1 MAVSFKVE
9 DVVISAL
16 RDRAMFNTFAG
27 NQSYVIEGVGQE
39 LQVNYSSQS
48 FVVELLSGEAVIC
61 GGSMM
66 SEGEENTLTL
76 GANET
81 GYVVIRVDLSQTGEN
96 ICQLYK
102 TPSLVQGNINNG
114 SDYIYDLPLYQY
126 ATNGNGVQNFND
138 VRNIKSSAISFD
150 NLDTT
155 ISGMGAGKTLKT
167 LKQEDGLISA
177 TFQNI
182 SITKSQVS
190 DFPTIPAAVA
200 VKGNAE
206 SSYRTGN
213 VNLTPAN
220 IGACPSAI
228 SSQTQQAS
236 SDCFVLTDNTD
247 SQKVIRSKIALG
259 SSTTTFLRNDGSWA
273 TPPTPAS
280 TFYGIDTAS
289 AAIKSGTTGD
299 VTWTATQDCWC
310 IATGEQQN
318 DGEMKITIGNVVV
331 AKAGSNGNVRN
342 LATINAP
349 IKSGQVVKITGQAS
363 YAFYKIKA

>member
-138 VRNIKSSAISFD
+138 VRNIKSSATSFD

-236 SDCFVLTDNTD
+236 SDCFVMTDNSA
-247 SQKVIRSKIALG
+247 SQNLIRSKIALG
-259 SSTTTFLRNDGSWA
+259 TSTTTFLRNDGSWA

-280 TFYGIDTAS
+280 TFYGIDTS
-289 AAIKSGTTGD
+289 SVVKSGNGG
-299 VTWTATQDCWC
+299 VTYTPTQDCWC
-310 IATGEQQN
+310 VATGEPRG
-318 DGEMKITIGNVVV
+318 DEDDMTISIGGVVV
-331 AKAGSNGNVRN
+331 AKAGTNDSTRSV
-342 LATINAP
+342 ATINAP
-349 IKSGQVVKITGQAS
+349 VKSGQKVVVSGNTS